1 MESVITIRNDR
12 FVIPVKEEYR
22 NQVKGF
28 IHDTSS
34 SGSTVY
40 IEPLAIFEMNNSI
53 NNYIVEENR
62 EIERILQSLT
72 YLLVPIV
79 NLLKQTIDLIGKLDF
94 ISAKA
99 TLSIQYDCS
108 CPKIADYIDL
118 KMQDIH

>member
-40 IEPLAIFEMNNSI
+40 I
-53 NNYIVEENR
+53 
-62 EIERILQSLT
+62 
-72 YLLVPIV
+72 
-79 NLLKQTIDLIGKLDF
+79 
-94 ISAKA
+94 
-99 TLSIQYDCS
+99 
-108 CPKIADYIDL
+108 
-118 KMQDIH
+118 